1 MNLFKE
7 KYFLAPMEID
17 TIQWKKKNNTVEV
30 LKFGG
35 KKMRFIEVNG
45 TEHIFV
51 DVGHC
56 ESLELYEND
65 CVIKISDDLIVLS
78 EDCLNKIACKVYEVI
93 LDKGEENG

>member
-1 MNLFKE
+1 MKS
-7 KYFLAPMEID
+7 FLYILLKNR
-17 TIQWKKKNNTVEV
+17 QKNNTVEV

-65 CVIKISDDLIVLS
+65 CVIKISDELIVLS
-78 EDCLNKIACKVYEVI
+78 EDCLNKIACKESFDSVI
-93 LDKGEENG
+93 TTNKQ